1 MNINTINDLSKQLN
15 ISLEFNDDTKVA
27 HLVSKQAFMYLKE
40 QGKSPLQLANEI
52 VNGLKYDEKII
63 RKIEVAGAGFI
74 NIFLTDEFLI
84 KSLKSA
90 LVKPTSTPKVDV
102 KKVVFEYTDPNP
114 FKVFH
119 IGHLMPNLV
128 GQAFSNIFEYLGA
141 DVKRVNYQGDVG
153 LHVAKS
159 VYGVIK
165 LGGLA
170 DISDKSLE
178 VRTKFLGQAYVLGT
192 NDYESDENAKAAII
206 KINKAVYKVAQDNLL
221 EDEYKKDCLDY
232 GEVNS
237 ELNQQEIKDIYLTGR
252 KWSLE
257 KFAEIYERLGTKFD
271 NYYFESTAGEVG
283 AKVVEQGLE
292 KSVFEKSDG
301 AVVFKGE
308 QYGLHTRVFINSEG
322 LPTYEAKD
330 LGLPTLK
337 QKDFDYDLSIV
348 VTGNEVDEY
357 FKVVLKALSLI
368 SPELSSKTKHI
379 SHGMLKLTTGK
390 MSSRK
395 GNVVVGEDL
404 MDMAVAKV
412 GEIVSTREDLSEQ
425 EKITIKEQVGL
436 GAVKYM
442 VLRPTTGSDIV
453 FDLEESVKYD
463 GNSGPYLQYTVVRAN
478 SILIKVQQGQ
488 TLEKGLTLQSVE
500 SELMLKLIQFNG
512 VVLRCAENYSIH
524 FLSNYLYQLAST
536 FNGYY
541 GQVKIDEGVNTKAY
555 RVDLVK
561 RVSETLTLGLGLLG
575 IQVPTKM

>member
-1 MNINTINDLSKQLN
+1 MNVLNALSKQLN
-15 ISLEFNDDTKVA
+15 ITLEFNDDTKVA
-27 HLVSKQAFMYLKE
+27 HLVSKDAFMRAKSE
-40 QGKSPLQLANEI
+40 GKSPKQVADEI
-52 VNGLKYDEKII
+52 VAGLKLDENVVKQV
-63 RKIEVAGAGFI
+63 EVAGGGFI
-74 NIFLTDEFLI
+74 NIFLTDKFLI
-84 KSLKSA
+84 SSL
-90 LVKPTSTPKVDV
+90 TTPGVV
-102 KKVVFEYTDPNP
+102 QTTPGVVSKVVFEYTDPNP

-165 LGGLA
+165 LGGLEQVKG
-170 DISDKSLE
+170 KSLD

-192 NDYESDENAKAAII
+192 NDYESDKNAKTEII
-206 KINKAVYKVAQDNLL
+206 NINKAVYKVAQDNLL
-221 EDEYKKDCLDY
+221 APEYQKEKLKFGDVDASIDL
-232 GEVNS
+232 EM
-237 ELNQQEIKDIYLTGR
+237 IKDIYLTGR
-252 KWSLE
+252 AWSLE
-257 KFAEIYERLGTKFD
+257 KFDEIYERLGTNFD
-271 NYYFESTAGEVG
+271 SYYFESTAGEVG
-283 AKVVEQGLE
+283 SKVVMKGLE

-301 AVVFKGE
+301 AIVFKGE

-330 LGLPTLK
+330 LGLPTIK
-337 QKDFDYDLSIV
+337 QKDFDYDLSVI
-348 VTGNEVDEY
+348 VTGNEIDDY

-368 SPELSSKTKHI
+368 NPDLSSKTKHI

-395 GNVVVGEDL
+395 GNVITGEEL
-404 MDMAVAKV
+404 MDMVVNKIE
-412 GEIVSTREDLSEQ
+412 EIISTRQDLSEA
-425 EKITIKEQVGL
+425 EKLQIKEQVGL
-436 GAVKYM
+436 SAIKYM
-442 VLRPTTGSDIV
+442 VLKPTTGSDIV

-478 SILIKVQQGQ
+478 SILKKLTG
-488 TLEKGLTLQSVE
+488 TYDTEKSDLLDIE
-500 SELMLKLIQFNG
+500 SELILKLIQFNG
-512 VVLRCAENYSIH
+512 VILRCADNYSVH
-524 FLSNYLYQLAST
+524 FLSNYLYQLASS

-541 GQVKIDEGVNTKAY
+541 GQVKIDEGVNTKSY
-555 RVDLVK
+555 RVQLVK

>member
-1 MNINTINDLSKQLN
+1 MNVLNALSKQLN
-15 ISLEFNDDTKVA
+15 ITLEFNDDTKVA
-27 HLVSKQAFMYLKE
+27 HLVSKDAFMRAKSE
-40 QGKSPLQLANEI
+40 GKSPKQVADEI
-52 VNGLKYDEKII
+52 VAGLKLDENVVK
-63 RKIEVAGAGFI
+63 KVEVAGAGFI
-74 NIFLTDEFLI
+74 NIFLTDKFLI
-84 KSLKSA
+84 SSL
-90 LVKPTSTPKVDV
+90 TTPGVV
-102 KKVVFEYTDPNP
+102 QTTPGVVSKVVFEYTDPNP

-165 LGGLA
+165 LGGLEQVKG
-170 DISDKSLE
+170 KSLD

-192 NDYESDENAKAAII
+192 NDYESDKNAKTEII
-206 KINKAVYKVAQDNLL
+206 NINKAVYKVAQDNLL
-221 EDEYKKDCLDY
+221 APEYQKEKLKFGDVDASIDL
-232 GEVNS
+232 EM
-237 ELNQQEIKDIYLTGR
+237 IKDIYLTGR
-252 KWSLE
+252 AWSLE
-257 KFAEIYERLGTKFD
+257 KFDEIYERLGTNFD
-271 NYYFESTAGEVG
+271 SYYFESTAGEVG
-283 AKVVEQGLE
+283 SKVVMKGLE

-301 AVVFKGE
+301 AIVFKGE

-330 LGLPTLK
+330 LGLPTIK
-337 QKDFDYDLSIV
+337 QKDFDYDLSVI
-348 VTGNEVDEY
+348 VTGNEIDDY

-368 SPELSSKTKHI
+368 NPDLSSKTKHI

-395 GNVVVGEDL
+395 GNVITGEEL
-404 MDMAVAKV
+404 MDMVVNKIE
-412 GEIVSTREDLSEQ
+412 EIISTRQDLSEA
-425 EKITIKEQVGL
+425 EKLQIKEQVGL
-436 GAVKYM
+436 SAIKYM
-442 VLRPTTGSDIV
+442 VLKPTTGSDIV

-478 SILIKVQQGQ
+478 SILKKLTG
-488 TLEKGLTLQSVE
+488 TYDTEKSDLLDIE
-500 SELMLKLIQFNG
+500 SELILKLIQFNG
-512 VVLRCAENYSIH
+512 VILRCADNYSVH
-524 FLSNYLYQLAST
+524 FLSNYLYQLASS

-541 GQVKIDEGVNTKAY
+541 GQVKIDEGVNTKSY
-555 RVDLVK
+555 RVQLVK

>member
-1 MNINTINDLSKQLN
+1 MNILQELSKQLN
-15 ISLEFNDDTKVA
+15 ITLEFNDDTKVA
-27 HLVSKQAFMYLKE
+27 HLVSKDAFMRAKSE
-40 QGKSPLQLANEI
+40 GKSPKQVADEI
-52 VNGLKYDEKII
+52 VAGLKLDENVVK
-63 RKIEVAGAGFI
+63 KVEVAGAGFI
-74 NIFLTDEFLI
+74 NIFLTDKFLI
-84 KSLKSA
+84 SSL
-90 LVKPTSTPKVDV
+90 TTPGVV
-102 KKVVFEYTDPNP
+102 QTTPGVVSKVVFEYTDPNP

-165 LGGLA
+165 LGGLEQVKG
-170 DISDKSLE
+170 KSLD

-192 NDYESDENAKAAII
+192 NDYESDKNAKTEII
-206 KINKAVYKVAQDNLL
+206 NINKAVYKVAQDNLL
-221 EDEYKKDCLDY
+221 APEYQKEKLKFGDVDASIDL
-232 GEVNS
+232 EM
-237 ELNQQEIKDIYLTGR
+237 IKDIYLTGR
-252 KWSLE
+252 AWSLE
-257 KFAEIYERLGTKFD
+257 KFDEIYERLGTNFD
-271 NYYFESTAGEVG
+271 SYYFESTAGEVG
-283 AKVVEQGLE
+283 SKVVMKGLE

-301 AVVFKGE
+301 AIVFKGE

-330 LGLPTLK
+330 LGLPTIK
-337 QKDFDYDLSIV
+337 QKDFDYDLSVI
-348 VTGNEVDEY
+348 VTGNEIDDY

-368 SPELSSKTKHI
+368 NPDLSSKTKHI

-395 GNVVVGEDL
+395 GNVITGEEL
-404 MDMAVAKV
+404 MDMVVNKIE
-412 GEIVSTREDLSEQ
+412 EIISTRQDLSEA
-425 EKITIKEQVGL
+425 EKLQIKEQVGL
-436 GAVKYM
+436 SAIKYM
-442 VLRPTTGSDIV
+442 VLKPTTGSDIV

-478 SILIKVQQGQ
+478 SILKKLTG
-488 TLEKGLTLQSVE
+488 TYDTEKSDLLDIE
-500 SELMLKLIQFNG
+500 SELILKLIQFNG
-512 VVLRCAENYSIH
+512 VILRCADNYSVH
-524 FLSNYLYQLAST
+524 FLSNYLYQLASS

-541 GQVKIDEGVNTKAY
+541 GQVKIDEGVNTKSY
-555 RVDLVK
+555 RVQLVK